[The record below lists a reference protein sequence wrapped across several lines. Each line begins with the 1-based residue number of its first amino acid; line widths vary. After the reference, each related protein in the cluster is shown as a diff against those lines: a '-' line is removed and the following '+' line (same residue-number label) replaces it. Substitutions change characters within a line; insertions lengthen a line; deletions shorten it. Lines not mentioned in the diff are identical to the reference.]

1 MALLEL
7 PWHIRSK
14 TSTTKWFSFLENL
27 KCRAWNFTYNEF
39 FLQVILKDFSNFW
52 ESSRKHLSLIRCLK
66 EFVLQQS
73 FRLLTESFIRGKSRH
88 HATCDMKPFATICM
102 AVRYEFGHLMWEG
115 CLLASVYLISM
126 FCTCSF
132 SKAVFP
138 INILLPQFRW
148 ALSVGDG
155 GSS

>member
-27 KCRAWNFTYNEF
+27 KSRAWNFTYNEF

-102 AVRYEFGHLMWEG
+102 AVRYEFDVWCERV
-115 CLLASVYLISM
+115 VYWPLFIW
-126 FCTCSF
+126 FQCFVVVHFLKQC
-132 SKAVFP
+132 FP
-138 INILLPQFRW
+138 
-148 ALSVGDG
+148 
-155 GSS
+155 